1 MAKRDYYE
9 VLGVDKSATADQIK
23 KAYRKKAIE
32 FHPDKNPGDKAAEEN
47 FKEAAE
53 AYDVLSNQEK
63 KARYDQFGH
72 AGMSGAAGNGGPFGG
87 GFGGGAGMSMDD
99 IFSMFGDIFGG
110 HGGGGGFGG
119 FGGFGGGGG
128 SQQQRRFRGS
138 DLRVKVKLNLK
149 EISTGVEKKFKLKKY
164 VNCSHCHGTGAE
176 GNSGSETCSTCK
188 GSGSVIRNQ
197 QTILGTMQT
206 RVSCPTCGGEG
217 KIIKEKCKACAG
229 EGIEYGEE
237 VVTVNIP
244 AGVAEGMQ
252 LSMSGKGNAGK
263 HNGVPGDLLILVEE
277 EQHPDL
283 VRDDND
289 LIYNLLLSFPTA
301 ALGGAIEIPTID
313 NKVKVK
319 IEAGTQPGKVLRLR
333 GKGLPNVNG
342 YGTGDLL
349 VNVSIYVP
357 ETLSKEEKNTLEK
370 LESAENFKP
379 SSTVKEKIFKKFKSF
394 FD

>member
-9 VLGVDKSATADQIK
+9 VLGVEKSATADQIK
-23 KAYRKKAIE
+23 KAYRKKAIQ
-32 FHPDKNPGDKAAEEN
+32 FHPDKNPGNKEAEEH

-53 AYDVLSNQEK
+53 AYDVLSNDDK
-63 KARYDQFGH
+63 RARYDQFGH

-99 IFSMFGDIFGG
+99 IFSMFGDVFGG
-110 HGGGGGFGG
+110 HGFGGFGG
-119 FGGFGGGGG
+119 SGGFGGGGG
-128 SQQQRRFRGS
+128 QQQRRFRGS

-164 VNCSHCHGTGAE
+164 VSCSHCHGTGAE
-176 GNSGSETCSTCK
+176 GNSGAETCSTCK

-206 RVSCPTCGGEG
+206 RVTCPTCGGEG
-217 KIIKEKCKACAG
+217 KIIKDKCKVCAG
-229 EGIEYGEE
+229 EGIMYGEE
-237 VVTVNIP
+237 VVSVNIP

-263 HNGVPGDLLILVEE
+263 HNGVPGDLLIQVEE

-283 VRDDND
+283 VRDEND

-301 ALGGAIEIPTID
+301 ALGGAVEIPTID
-313 NKVKVK
+313 SKVKVK
-319 IEAGTQPGKVLRLR
+319 IEQGTQPGKVLRLR
-333 GKGLPNVNG
+333 GKGLPSVNG

-357 ETLSKEEKNTLEK
+357 ESLSKDEKSLLEK
-370 LESAENFKP
+370 MELSENFKP
-379 SSTVKEKIFKKFKSF
+379 NSSVKEKIFKKFKSF